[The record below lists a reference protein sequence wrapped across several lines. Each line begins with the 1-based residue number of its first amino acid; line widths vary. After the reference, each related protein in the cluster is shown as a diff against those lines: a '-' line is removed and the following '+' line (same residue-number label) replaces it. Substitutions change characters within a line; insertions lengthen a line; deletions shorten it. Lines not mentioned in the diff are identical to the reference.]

1 MAKRKYLDCDIGI
14 ESEDLTFLRTL
25 AQFHGCPVGDVI
37 DVALRIGTDAIRSGT
52 VRIALRPA
60 HAV

>member
-1 MAKRKYLDCDIGI
+1 MANRKYLDCDIGI

-25 AQFHGCPVGDVI
+25 AEFYDCPIGDVV

-52 VRIALRPA
+52 IRIVPRPV